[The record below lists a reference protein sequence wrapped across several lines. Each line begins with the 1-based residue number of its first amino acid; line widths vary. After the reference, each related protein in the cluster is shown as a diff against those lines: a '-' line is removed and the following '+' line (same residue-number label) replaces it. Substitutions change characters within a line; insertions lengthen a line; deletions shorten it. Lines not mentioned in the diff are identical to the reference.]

1 MSTRIQSKTFFTRI
15 HSNIAHKN
23 VTETHLYCPLQF
35 FHPYYMNMNCLSK
48 SHLAWLM
55 DIVCFFSGKLSIRL
69 IWRRFVQS
77 NRLQLNAATLPTKVS
92 SLLFLFC
99 EEYKAK
105 EGPFWLGLT
114 STFFVIFAEWDF
126 FISLGISVSIL
137 VVLGQ
142 IYHLSHFFRRMQLIE
157 FLSF

>member
-1 MSTRIQSKTFFTRI
+1 MSTRIQSTTFTTRI
-15 HSNIAHKN
+15 LSNIAHKN
-23 VTETHLYCPLQF
+23 ATEIHLYCLLKF
-35 FHPYYMNMNCLSK
+35 FHLNDMNMNCLSK
-48 SHLAWLM
+48 SHLAQLM

-69 IWRRFVQS
+69 IWRLFVQS
-77 NRLQLNAATLPTKVS
+77 NRLWLSATLPTKVS

-126 FISLGISVSIL
+126 FHKYVQVYLPDISPPVT
-137 VVLGQ
+137 
-142 IYHLSHFFRRMQLIE
+142 
-157 FLSF
+157 FLEG